1 LCIVFREGESLA
13 EVIIAISPVFDE
25 RDVREGLSGGC
36 CHRAMIPLH
45 KEISWYIILEE
56 SMVEDG

>member
-1 LCIVFREGESLA
+1 LPTYAYRANKLIDILN
-13 EVIIAISPVFDE
+13 IPPVLDE
-25 RDVREGLSGGC
+25 RDVRECLRGGGG
-36 CHRAMIPLH
+36 HREMIPLH